1 MDKRER
7 FLKEL
12 HELLAKYGAEINAD
26 LVPSYDGQDVVTMI
40 VSFYGGRLSDEIDLG
55 SFVDQIGHG

>member
-12 HELLAKYGAEINAD
+12 HELLAKYGAEIKAD
-26 LVPSYDGQDVVTMI
+26 VGYSGCGQDVQMI
-40 VSFYGGRLSDEIDLG
+40 VSFYGGRLSDDIDLG
-55 SFVDQIGHG
+55 SFVDQQGHG